1 MTTLLDALD
10 PPLKAGALEIVQRL
24 RAAGHVAYLAGGVV
38 RDSLLG
44 RPVSDV
50 DIATSAPPDAV
61 ERIFEKTIP
70 VGRQFGVVIV
80 VLGALSYEVTT
91 FRSEGSYLDGRH
103 PSRVVFT
110 DALQDAQRRDFTVNA
125 LFWDPARGEVLDY
138 VGGRQDLE
146 DGLLRT
152 VGDPAARFEEDKLRV
167 IRAIR
172 FACRLGFRIDPATW
186 TAVCSFAARL
196 TQISWE
202 RVRDEL
208 LKILTGPNPD
218 RGMRLLLDSG
228 VLARILPEVAA
239 MDGVEQPPEFH
250 PEGDVFAH
258 TCLMLARAD
267 RPSPTLA
274 MAVLLHDVGKP
285 PTFTVRE
292 RIRFDGHDAL
302 GAEMAEEICRR
313 LRMSNQRIEEIVDL
327 VRCHL
332 RFIHVFEMRES
343 TLKRFLRKENIRDHL
358 ELHRLD
364 CLSSHR
370 DLSAY
375 HFCVAKLEELSREQ
389 ISPPPLLTGH
399 DLIAAGLTPGPIFSQ
414 ILGELEDL
422 QLEGQ
427 VASREAA
434 LEWLRERLGG

>member
-10 PPLKAGALEIVQRL
+10 PPLKAGAIEIVERL
-24 RAAGHVAYLAGGVV
+24 RAAGHVAYFAGGVV

-44 RPVSDV
+44 RPVSDI
-50 DIATSAPPDAV
+50 DIATSAEPEAV
-61 ERIFEKTIP
+61 ERIFQKTIP

-103 PSRVVFT
+103 PSKVAFS
-110 DALQDAQRRDFTVNA
+110 DALQDAYRRDFTVNA
-125 LFWDPARGEVLDY
+125 LFMDPTSGEVLDY

-172 FACRLGFRIDPATW
+172 FACRLGFRIEPATW
-186 TAVCSFAARL
+186 AAVRAFAGRL
-196 TQISWE
+196 RQVSWE

-208 LKILTGPNPD
+208 LKIVTGPHPD

-228 VLARILPEVAA
+228 ILERILPEVAA

-250 PEGDVFAH
+250 PEGDVFVH
-258 TCLMLARAD
+258 TCLMLAQANQ
-267 RPSPTLA
+267 PSPTLA
-274 MAVLLHDVGKP
+274 MAILLHDVGKP
-285 PTFTVRE
+285 PTYTVRE
-292 RIRFDGHDAL
+292 RIRFDGHDSI
-302 GAEMAEEICRR
+302 GAEMAETICRR
-313 LRMSNQRIEEIVDL
+313 LRLSNEQVENIVDL

-332 RFIHVFEMRES
+332 RFIHVFDMRES

-375 HFCVAKLEELSREQ
+375 HFCVAKLDELSREQ

-427 VASREAA
+427 VVSREAA
-434 LEWLRERLGG
+434 LEWLKGRLGG